1 MTIWKAN
8 EDWKWQVQDWICYK
22 TLWEYTIAEYLLWY
36 ANLNENPREQN
47 DVFMKNTVGRLVF
60 YLISI

>member
-22 TLWEYTIAEYLLWY
+22 TLREYTIAEYLLWY